1 MSFAISQEDID
12 ALRAYVTAKD
22 GHEYDDVEPGIVCF
36 DITHNYLKVRMHG
49 VRMPLSATVSYSGIT
64 SSEGIRFEEEGRTPL
79 GNTGCISKVV
89 FADAG
94 GSDCCFVIEP

>member
-49 VRMPLSATVSYSGIT
+49 VRMPISATVRFIAIT
-64 SSEGIRFEEEGRTPL
+64 PLKGVRFEEEGGNPL
-79 GNTGCISKVV
+79 GNTGCISETV
-89 FADAG
+89 FADA
-94 GSDCCFVIEP
+94 

>member
-22 GHEYDDVEPGIVCF
+22 GHEYDDVESGIVCF

-49 VRMPLSATVSYSGIT
+49 VRMPLSATVSDIAIT
-64 SSEGIRFEEEGRTPL
+64 SLEGVRLEEESRTPF
-79 GNTGCISKVV
+79 GNTGCISETV
-89 FADAG
+89 FADA
-94 GSDCCFVIEP
+94 